1 MYLDNKYTRLY
12 YNIIDHAKSRKSP
25 LGYYEKHHIVP
36 RSLGGTNDPGNLVRL
51 TGREHFICHR
61 LLVKMTEGAAKS
73 KMTFALNS
81 MMNRRNNDMKRYVP
95 NSRIYDYLRLELSN
109 AHKRLGRSDSHK
121 AAISKAHTGKYVS
134 DITRKRMSDGVKAAG
149 PAGGAIKGSIR
160 KPSTRAAI
168 SEARKGIKFTEEH
181 RKKLSEAAK
190 LRAKNGNYK
199 KGKTFSEE
207 HRRKLSEAAKR
218 RVKNKQQN

>member
-1 MYLDNKYTRLY
+1 
-12 YNIIDHAKSRKSP
+12 
-25 LGYYEKHHIVP
+25 
-36 RSLGGTNDPGNLVRL
+36 
-51 TGREHFICHR
+51 
-61 LLVKMTEGAAKS
+61 MTEGAAKS

-181 RKKLSEAAK
+181 RKNYPRLQSSEQKMAIIKKERLLAK
-190 LRAKNGNYK
+190 
-199 KGKTFSEE
+199 SIEE
-207 HRRKLSEAAKR
+207 
-218 RVKNKQQN
+218 NCPKQQKEGLKTSNKTESCCLFSFSLFY